1 MLKIIKVLSLCLFFL
16 ITDLNS
22 ICFCR
27 ISVIIHQRR
36 PWLVATR
43 SRGQQRCKLLKRLIR
58 CKTLL
63 TVSALLF
70 SILVGLHE
78 EGEVVSCLL
87 LSWEAS
93 LNNSGVGEQ
102 NSVEG
107 ESSSFDW
114 VFVHFLFILNNYKT
128 INYLV

>member
-1 MLKIIKVLSLCLFFL
+1 
-16 ITDLNS
+16 
-22 ICFCR
+22 
-27 ISVIIHQRR
+27 
-36 PWLVATR
+36 
-43 SRGQQRCKLLKRLIR
+43 
-58 CKTLL
+58 
-63 TVSALLF
+63 
-70 SILVGLHE
+70 
-78 EGEVVSCLL
+78 
-87 LSWEAS
+87 

>member
-1 MLKIIKVLSLCLFFL
+1 M
-16 ITDLNS
+16 
-22 ICFCR
+22 
-27 ISVIIHQRR
+27 IIHQRR

-78 EGEVVSCLL
+78 EGEVVSSLL

-93 LNNSGVGEQ
+93 LNNSGVREQ
-102 NSVEG
+102 NSVE
-107 ESSSFDW
+107 
-114 VFVHFLFILNNYKT
+114 
-128 INYLV
+128 

>member
-1 MLKIIKVLSLCLFFL
+1 
-16 ITDLNS
+16 
-22 ICFCR
+22 
-27 ISVIIHQRR
+27 
-36 PWLVATR
+36 
-43 SRGQQRCKLLKRLIR
+43 LIR

-63 TVSALLF
+63 TVSALFF
-70 SILVGLHE
+70 SVVVGLHE
-78 EGEVVSCLL
+78 EGEVVSLGL

-102 NSVEG
+102 NSVER